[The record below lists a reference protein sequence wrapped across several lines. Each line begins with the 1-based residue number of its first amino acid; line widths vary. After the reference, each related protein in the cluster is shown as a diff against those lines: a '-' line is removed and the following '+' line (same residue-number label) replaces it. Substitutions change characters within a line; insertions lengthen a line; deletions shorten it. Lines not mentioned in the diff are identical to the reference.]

1 MGTIG
6 NSCKEDD
13 VISCQRI
20 VVQNAGTKQISRN
33 LFEIQKEVKDTG
45 INDMM
50 ERMYHI
56 SWISLNEE
64 LISRILMT
72 NRLDEISNDDK
83 TISQDH
89 GRSGS

>member
-1 MGTIG
+1 
-6 NSCKEDD
+6 
-13 VISCQRI
+13 
-20 VVQNAGTKQISRN
+20 
-33 LFEIQKEVKDTG
+33 
-45 INDMM
+45 M

-64 LISRILMT
+64 LNSRILMT

>member
-45 INDMM
+45 INDIWK
-50 ERMYHI
+50 ECII
-56 SWISLNEE
+56 SVGF
-64 LISRILMT
+64 
-72 NRLDEISNDDK
+72 
-83 TISQDH
+83 H
-89 GRSGS
+89 